1 VAGRTH
7 PNLHKTTG
15 ATGLPDLAFFDAAG
29 ALLLKIPYAKR
40 KTGAGIVAGAARA
53 ERYLELRTRA
63 AQKDDRAQVEFL
75 ILQLEE
81 RQLSTKQAEARR
93 RALTAATPEE
103 SQLLDQLL
111 LELRVGD
118 VLRGAPRGE
127 AGRAKAGKE
136 LAKWWAEG
144 KRPRPI
150 ASRGWW
156 YAILAHAEATE
167 DLALFDQAYAAL
179 ETDLNTTD
187 KGAAWIPR
195 TLEIYRKMRAALA
208 DRLK

>member
-29 ALLLKIPYAKR
+29 TLLLKIPYTRR
-40 KTGAGIVAGAARA
+40 KTGAAIAAGGTRA
-53 ERYLELRTRA
+53 ERYVELRARA
-63 AQKDDRAQVEFL
+63 AQDDPRARVEFL
-75 ILQLEE
+75 IMQLEE
-81 RQLSTKQAEARR
+81 GQLTTREADARR
-93 RALTAATPEE
+93 RTATGATPEE
-103 SQLLDQLL
+103 AKLLDQLL

-127 AGRAKAGKE
+127 GGRAKAGRE

-156 YAILAHAEATE
+156 YAILAHADQAG
-167 DLALFDQAYAAL
+167 DLQLFDQALAAL
-179 ETDLNTTD
+179 EQDLNTTD